1 MRATLGLAA
10 LVLLLLA
17 GCGGGPPAKY
27 YYYPAW
33 GFSVAMPSPP
43 TVTETPASPSV
54 TPNIKVSDNAG
65 SDDFAV
71 YAADLPPSAPKD
83 IDQLVDL
90 AAPAV
95 AKSLGGEV
103 GGRTYAATVQT
114 TNQAMG
120 REITIDKDGQP
131 ILTLRIYLVGNRIYQ
146 LAASTD
152 SGPAAKA
159 FLDSF
164 TILAGAPASTA
175 APGATNAD

>member
-1 MRATLGLAA
+1 
-10 LVLLLLA
+10 
-17 GCGGGPPAKY
+17 
-27 YYYPAW
+27 
-33 GFSVAMPSPP
+33 
-43 TVTETPASPSV
+43 
-54 TPNIKVSDNAG
+54 
-65 SDDFAV
+65 
-71 YAADLPPSAPKD
+71 
-83 IDQLVDL
+83 
-90 AAPAV
+90 
-95 AKSLGGEV
+95 
-103 GGRTYAATVQT
+103 
-114 TNQAMG
+114 MG